1 MLVVVQAYSI
11 PSVFLVLVNVFKRHI
26 SLIYFPCKLPDEFP
40 IKVRITIFCK
50 LIKNKPVSNLRFIEN
65 ILKTFP
71 DIIVIFSPHLLR
83 KRFFKN
89 SSAFRRKCHT

>member
-11 PSVFLVLVNVFKRHI
+11 PCVFFGFSQLFHAIVFKRHI

-71 DIIVIFSPHLLR
+71 NIIVIFSPDLLR
-83 KRFFKN
+83 KRYLKN
-89 SSAFRRKCHT
+89 WS